1 MLKDINLQLFA
12 EGEGSGVNDPAA
24 AGQEPTAQDTIQ
36 GTTEPQQPSDTGVE
50 PQPAAGE
57 NEGVEKAFAA
67 RLAKERARLEA
78 ELRRQFEVELKN
90 NPYLSYLEQIA
101 QESGMSIDQLIE
113 NDRKFREQQKIN
125 ELIQKNIPPD
135 IAKEVYESRKFREQ
149 YQIEQQK
156 RQQEQLKQQMY
167 QEFLQMYPDV
177 KPEQIPAEVWQMVK
191 QGYRLAAAYA
201 IHENKQLKSEM
212 AKFQQQQQV
221 QQANAKNA
229 ESSTGSAK
237 SQGATGGYIS
247 REQFDANKHDINW
260 VRKNLKLIEESKK
273 HWK

>member
-1 MLKDINLQLFA
+1 MSEELMNTATTA
-12 EGEGSGVNDPAA
+12 EETTMTAESTETAVDTGNATTEEQMTPQTATQG
-24 AGQEPTAQDTIQ
+24 TAQET
-36 GTTEPQQPSDTGVE
+36 PQERQERLFRQEEVNRIVQE
-50 PQPAAGE
+50 
-57 NEGVEKAFAA
+57 
-67 RLAKERARLEA
+67 RLAREKQR
-78 ELRRQFEVELKN
+78 FEQELKN

-125 ELIQKNIPPD
+125 KLIQKNIPPD

-149 YQIEQQK
+149 YQAEQLK

-201 IHENKQLKSEM
+201 IYENKQLKSEM

>member
-1 MLKDINLQLFA
+1 MSEELMNTATTA
-12 EGEGSGVNDPAA
+12 EETTMTAESTETAVDTGNATTEEQMTPQTATQG
-24 AGQEPTAQDTIQ
+24 TAQET
-36 GTTEPQQPSDTGVE
+36 PQERQERLFRQEEVNRIVQE
-50 PQPAAGE
+50 
-57 NEGVEKAFAA
+57 
-67 RLAKERARLEA
+67 RLAREKQR
-78 ELRRQFEVELKN
+78 FEQELKS

-101 QESGMSIDQLIE
+101 QENGMSIDQLIE

>member
-1 MLKDINLQLFA
+1 
-12 EGEGSGVNDPAA
+12 
-24 AGQEPTAQDTIQ
+24 
-36 GTTEPQQPSDTGVE
+36 
-50 PQPAAGE
+50 
-57 NEGVEKAFAA
+57 
-67 RLAKERARLEA
+67 
-78 ELRRQFEVELKN
+78 
-90 NPYLSYLEQIA
+90 
-101 QESGMSIDQLIE
+101 
-113 NDRKFREQQKIN
+113 
-125 ELIQKNIPPD
+125 
-135 IAKEVYESRKFREQ
+135 
-149 YQIEQQK
+149 
-156 RQQEQLKQQMY
+156 
-167 QEFLQMYPDV
+167 MYPYV
-177 KPEQIPAEVWQMVK
+177 KPEQIPAEVWQMVE

-201 IHENKQLKSEM
+201 IYENKQLKSEM